1 MSIKQIFFLSGE
13 AMATEPPTLTTHIR
27 GNSVMPLNINILNR
41 VNKPCNVSMLTI
53 WCRVPVIC
61 DKVLY
66 QLWMNVT
73 EAARPLEQW
82 QWNLKQIDSK

>member
-61 DKVLY
+61 DKVY
-66 QLWMNVT
+66 INYEWMSLKLP
-73 EAARPLEQW
+73 ARW
-82 QWNLKQIDSK
+82 SSDSGI